1 MIYTL
6 QLADLATH
14 SNSLQQTLQRVYLYY
29 TIVPRNGA
37 IMAELLDVVQNLTTS
52 TILIINSCR

>member
-6 QLADLATH
+6 QLAILATH

-29 TIVPRNGA
+29 TIVPHNGA
-37 IMAELLDVVQNLTTS
+37 IMAELLDVVHRLFNEHDS
-52 TILIINSCR
+52 DNK